1 LKDRYETLGVERSA
15 SPDAITVSLK
25 FNRLFA
31 ETKGSC
37 TQGPHFGAVRTKPRN
52 PTSGMFAIWP
62 FPSPI
67 ARAVF
72 DRQRR
77 FHLPGVVSV
86 SNGPPFGSL
95 PISRV
100 FCLDHDSLACKNA
113 PMRAIAARASGRM
126 RANICQTWN
135 MRGHAWSSTSQP
147 IARRRSAIR
156 TASSRSASSL
166 PT

>member
-1 LKDRYETLGVERSA
+1 MLTAIA
-15 SPDAITVSLK
+15 SDT
-25 FNRLFA
+25 
-31 ETKGSC
+31 
-37 TQGPHFGAVRTKPRN
+37 
-52 PTSGMFAIWP
+52 PTAFAIVLH
-62 FPSPI
+62 
-67 ARAVF
+67 RHLAVLSF
-72 DRQRR
+72 ATLEWVRLRQEIKGLRR

-95 PISRV
+95 PISHV

-135 MRGHAWSSTSQP
+135 MRGHTWSSTSQP
-147 IARRRSAIR
+147 IARWRSAIR